1 MFYLLKRCQEKFF
14 KNILSLL
21 AGKSEQICTAFPLTT
36 FSRQK
41 YARLAFK
48 KFSAKTLIELLVQK
62 SLTLTSQTNLSHKFK
77 TKFNEQYFPVT
88 CRAQGYVARQ
98 DSVCCAYYLLPA
110 QQIFTP
116 QRVEVS
122 SILCNTKIS

>member
-14 KNILSLL
+14 ENILSLL
-21 AGKSEQICTAFPLTT
+21 AGKSDQICTAFPLTT

-62 SLTLTSQTNLSHKFK
+62 FLTLTSQTFLNKPFAQVQDQVQRAIFSNNLSRTRLRCK
-77 TKFNEQYFPVT
+77 
-88 CRAQGYVARQ
+88 ARFGLLC
-98 DSVCCAYYLLPA
+98 VLPLPA
-110 QQIFTP
+110 
-116 QRVEVS
+116 
-122 SILCNTKIS
+122 

>member
-14 KNILSLL
+14 KNILSFL

-41 YARLAFK
+41 YARLNFK

-62 SLTLTSQTNLSHKFK
+62 FLTLTSQKFLNK
-77 TKFNEQYFPVT
+77 RF
-88 CRAQGYVARQ
+88 AQV
-98 DSVCCAYYLLPA
+98 
-110 QQIFTP
+110 
-116 QRVEVS
+116 
-122 SILCNTKIS
+122 